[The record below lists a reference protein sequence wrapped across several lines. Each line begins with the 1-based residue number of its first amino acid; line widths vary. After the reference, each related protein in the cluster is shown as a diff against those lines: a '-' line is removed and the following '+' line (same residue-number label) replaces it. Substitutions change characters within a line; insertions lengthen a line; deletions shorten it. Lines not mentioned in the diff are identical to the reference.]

1 MIEVSTTQTIN
12 EFHQLLKLVDRGES
26 IRIMNHGRAR
36 ARIVPD
42 CGFMSGAE
50 FARVFDGYQATAT
63 DKSAAEAIAE
73 NIAVLDQEEGDA
85 LAH

>member
-1 MIEVSTTQTIN
+1 MIEVSASQTLDQ
-12 EFHQLLKLVDRGES
+12 FHQLLKLVDRGES

-50 FARVFDGYQATAT
+50 FSRVFDGYQATES
-63 DKSAAEAIAE
+63 DRSAAAAVTQ
-73 NIAVLDQEEGDA
+73 NIAALDQEEADA